1 MYKWMAVVGIILV
14 MIGTIISLLSILCT
28 RTKDVGT
35 CAWMNG
41 ERQQRD
47 FSKQKIQVI
56 VGITMIVLYTMSSI
70 YHGLHPNLKAK
81 KVF

>member
-1 MYKWMAVVGIILV
+1 MCKWMAVVGIILV

-35 CAWMNG
+35 CARMDG

-56 VGITMIVLYTMSSI
+56 VGITMIVFGSFLQCVATIMM
-70 YHGLHPNLKAK
+70 A
-81 KVF
+81 